1 MSSAAFTPKE
11 LEQLRN
17 SVYRGYQMKP
27 RNYGEEARAYDD
39 WMSDDSAGDQ
49 PEFRNQID
57 FSRYDGSRTGTEN
70 LGKPGHDGDVNTSQ
84 LWNRVRKDIGIKD
97 VDSENDLRQMFDY
110 VTNYQAKK
118 NEPEA
123 TPEATPAP
131 TNEAPPNFVPS
142 DDLVDLAGKVEAGQ
156 SGQSGIMSMPGM
168 KTGGDPYKNAI
179 EFGNDANKYFDE
191 TYLQQKANE
200 AKLAAKEI
208 GERGLF
214 NFTNFI
220 GKVPELG
227 DPREAFEYYAD
238 KINNA

>member
-1 MSSAAFTPKE
+1 
-11 LEQLRN
+11 
-17 SVYRGYQMKP
+17 MKP
-27 RNYGEEARAYDD
+27 RNYGEEYREWDA
-39 WMSDDSAGDQ
+39 WMSDDSSGDE
-49 PEFRNQID
+49 PEFRDQID
-57 FSRYDGSRTGTEN
+57 FSRYDGSRTSTDR

-84 LWNRVRKDIGIKD
+84 LWDRVRKNIGIKD

-110 VTNYQAKK
+110 VTNYQAKGA
-118 NEPEA
+118 EPEA

-131 TNEAPPNFVPS
+131 TNEAPPSFVPS
-142 DDLVDLAGKVEAGQ
+142 DDLKDLAGKVEAGQ
-156 SGQSGIMSMPGM
+156 SGNMSMPGM

-179 EFGNDANKYFDE
+179 EFGNDASKYFQE
-191 TYLQQKANE
+191 SYLQQKANE

-214 NFTNFI
+214 NFKNFI

-238 KINNA
+238 KINNS